1 MPRNQNQQLTLSKCY
16 LSFKYRHYMCFTP
29 YKKRTG
35 VRVVRTEAHIPHAV
49 EEPTVLVLTQRL
61 VAVTCRLTL
70 LLARNH

>member
-1 MPRNQNQQLTLSKCY
+1 MPRTESNNTSNCY
-16 LSFKYRHYMCFTP
+16 LSVKHRHYICFTS

-61 VAVTCRLTL
+61 VAVTCRLAL
-70 LLARNH
+70 LLAQYH